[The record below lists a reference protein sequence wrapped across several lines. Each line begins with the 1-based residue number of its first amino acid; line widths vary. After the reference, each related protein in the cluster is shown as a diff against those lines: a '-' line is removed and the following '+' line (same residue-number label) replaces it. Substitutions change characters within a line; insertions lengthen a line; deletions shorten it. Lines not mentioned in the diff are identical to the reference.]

1 MKRRDFLTAC
11 AVLGT
16 SSVGVSLSSQAIAK
30 SATNINNK
38 AKNIKKAKVVVVG
51 GGFAGATTAKYL
63 RLLSNNTIDVTL
75 IEPRPHFISCPMSN
89 RILSGDINLEDI
101 TLSYATLA
109 KKYGIKIVAST
120 VTEINSLNNT
130 QSGGSVKCANG
141 EKIAYDKLV
150 VAPGV
155 DFLFNKIAG
164 YDENKHIHAW
174 KAGSQT
180 VDLRKQLVAM
190 PDGGTYVISIPLAPY
205 RCPPGPYER
214 ACLVASYFKQYKPR
228 SKVLILDAN
237 PDVVSKPAL
246 FKKVWKEQYDGMVEY
261 HSNFKVTEIKGN
273 TVLNEV
279 EDKFSGD
286 VLNIIPPMQAG
297 LIATKNGLGTV
308 WCDIDYATFEST
320 KIPNIYV
327 IGDASTSAPKMPKSG
342 HIANQQGKYCAY
354 AIVQKLSDAKIE
366 APIYNN
372 TCYSFGNSKEAGHV
386 AAVYKYSSDIKNMV
400 VVDGS
405 SAVSPN
411 VSLLEGEYAKSWAK
425 GIWLDT
431 LG

>member
-11 AVLGT
+11 AVLSAST
-16 SSVGVSLSSQAIAK
+16 SSIGVSLSSIAQASQI
-30 SATNINNK
+30 
-38 AKNIKKAKVVVVG
+38 KNSKHKIKKAKVVVIG
-51 GGFAGATTAKYL
+51 GGFAGATAAKYL
-63 RLLSNNTIDVTL
+63 RLLSNDSVDVTL
-75 IEPRPHFISCPMSN
+75 IEPRPYFISCPMSN

-101 TLSYATLA
+101 TLTYSTLT
-109 KKYGIKIVAST
+109 KKYGIKLIQTS
-120 VTEINSLNNT
+120 VTDIHSLNNKEA
-130 QSGGSVKCANG
+130 GGYIKCSNG
-141 EKIAYDKLV
+141 DKIAYDKLV

-164 YDENKHIHAW
+164 YDENKHLHAW

-180 VDLRKQLVAM
+180 VDLRKQLAAM

-214 ACLVASYFKQYKPR
+214 ACLTASYFKHSKPK
-228 SKVLILDAN
+228 SKILILDAN
-237 PDVVSKPAL
+237 PDVISKPAL
-246 FKKVWKEQYDGMVEY
+246 FKKVWKEQYEGMIEY
-261 HSNFKVTEIKGN
+261 HSNFNVAAIKDN
-273 TVLNEV
+273 SVFNEV
-279 EDKFSGD
+279 EDKFSAD
-286 VLNIIPPMQAG
+286 VLNVIPPMQAG
-297 LIATKNGLGTV
+297 LIATKHNLGTV
-308 WCDIDYATFEST
+308 WCDINYATFESA

-327 IGDASTSAPKMPKSG
+327 IGDASVSAPKMPKSG

-354 AIVQKLSDAKIE
+354 AIVQDLAQATIE
-366 APIYNN
+366 PPIYNN

-386 AAVYKYSSDIKNMV
+386 AAVYKYSSETKTMV

-411 VSLLEGEYAKSWAK
+411 ISLLEGEYAKSWAK
-425 GIWLDT
+425 GIWLDV